1 MSQMVKLNDKV
12 SEEIRTAYIQDKL
25 LQRTNNIKPFL
36 HIHTLLFGEILSQ
49 QYHGHDQFTDRHKHI
64 HKEKHTDARC
74 TQVHTQNPHP
84 LKGDYLS
91 IKIVP
96 KGCLFK

>member
-49 QYHGHDQFTDRHKHI
+49 QYHGHDQFPKTNTFSLLTGTNTFTK
-64 HKEKHTDARC
+64 KK
-74 TQVHTQNPHP
+74 TQMHGAPRFTPRI
-84 LKGDYLS
+84 LIL
-91 IKIVP
+91 
-96 KGCLFK
+96 